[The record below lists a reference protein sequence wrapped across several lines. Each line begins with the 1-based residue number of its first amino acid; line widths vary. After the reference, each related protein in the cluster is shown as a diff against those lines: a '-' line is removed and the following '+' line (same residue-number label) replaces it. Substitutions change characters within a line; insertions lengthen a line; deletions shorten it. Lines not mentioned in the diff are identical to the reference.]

1 MSRYSMTTQP
11 QVRAAFWQGLP
22 AGSPWRKRGKD
33 GDYCTDCRCEFVDFV
48 DMLARDG
55 LISEALASRVTL

>member
-1 MSRYSMTTQP
+1 MVTS
-11 QVRAAFWQGLP
+11 
-22 AGSPWRKRGKD
+22 
-33 GDYCTDCRCEFVDFV
+33 VDFV